1 MLKTRQASKAFGG
14 LQAVSSVDLEVP
26 RGRVTGVI
34 GPNGAGK
41 TTLMN
46 IISGFIAPDL
56 GEITV
61 DGESIAGQLPHQVC
75 RHGVARTFQNLQM
88 FSDMSVLEV
97 VITGCH
103 RHLTVPVW
111 ASLLMFP
118 AARREESRAA
128 EEAKE
133 LLTRL
138 DVDSSYWPRR
148 AGDLPYGLQRR
159 VEIARALAT
168 GPGYLLLDEPAAG
181 LNNEETTALGRTLR
195 ELAVGDLGIALI
207 EHDIELVMSVCDRIF
222 VMDAGRVI
230 AAGTPA
236 EVRADATVVQAY
248 LGDTNAG

>member
-1 MLKTRQASKAFGG
+1 MLKTQQASKAFGG
-14 LQAVSSVDLEVP
+14 LQAVASVDLEVA

-41 TTLMN
+41 STLMN

-61 DGESIAGQLPHQVC
+61 DVESIAGQLPHQVC

-111 ASLLMFP
+111 ASLLMLP
-118 AARREESRAA
+118 AARREESKAV
-128 EEAKE
+128 EQAKE
-133 LLTRL
+133 LLIRL
-138 DVDSSYWPRR
+138 DVDRSYWQRR

-195 ELAVGDLGIALI
+195 ELAVDDLGIALI

-236 EVRADATVVQAY
+236 EVRADITVVQAY
-248 LGDTNAG
+248 LGDANAG

>member
-1 MLKTRQASKAFGG
+1 MLETRQASKAFGG
-14 LQAVSSVDLEVP
+14 VLAVREVDLQVA
-26 RGRVTGVI
+26 RGHVTGVI

-46 IISGFIAPDL
+46 IVSGFIAPDS
-56 GEITV
+56 GQITV
-61 DGESIAGQLPHQVC
+61 EGVGITGCRPHEVC
-75 RHGVARTFQNLQM
+75 RRGVARTFQNLQM

-103 RHLTVPVW
+103 RHLRAPLI
-111 ASLLMFP
+111 ASLLLLP
-118 AARREESRAA
+118 AARRDEQRAQASAQQLLRQLEVDESW
-128 EEAKE
+128 
-133 LLTRL
+133 
-138 DVDSSYWPRR
+138 WPRR

-181 LNNEETTALGRTLR
+181 LNNEETAALGRTLR
-195 ELAVGDLGIALI
+195 TLAGGDLGIALI

-230 AAGTPA
+230 ASGTPA
-236 EVRADATVVQAY
+236 EIRHNAAVVQAY
-248 LGDTNAG
+248 LGAAHDD